1 MMKQIGMKTRLNSIG
16 TGLLLIMGF
25 SLMALRSYHTTKGN
39 DIEGVWLTQSKESM
53 IEISKSGNTYLGK
66 VIWLKFPISPYTH
79 KAKVDIKNPDPKLRD
94 RPIIGLNLLL
104 SFKYSQDTKTG
115 EGDIYDPKS
124 GTTYSCKAT
133 LLDPNTLNIRGYIG
147 ALWMGLGRTEVWK
160 RIK

>member
-1 MMKQIGMKTRLNSIG
+1 MKREGMKIRLKWFGI
-16 TGLLLIMGF
+16 LLLLLFCING
-25 SLMALRSYHTTKGN
+25 MALKSDKPAKGN

-53 IEISKSGNTYLGK
+53 IEITRSGNNYLGK
-66 VIWLKFPISPYTH
+66 VMWLKFPISPFTH
-79 KAKVDIKNPDPKLRD
+79 KAKVDVKNPDLKLRD
-94 RPIIGLNLLL
+94 RPIIGLNLLIG
-104 SFKYSQDTKTG
+104 FKYSPETKIG

-124 GTTYSCKAT
+124 GTTYNCKAT